1 MDNLPTVRVINPA
14 THVGY
19 MIINAIEFVD
29 GVHERWTDGEEA
41 VSGDVSAAHSS
52 SAVASIIVKR
62 GPRGKW
68 YIFHGSERS
77 GVWYETEA
85 EAIAATQQVDEGQST
100 EAVST

>member
-1 MDNLPTVRVINPA
+1 MENLPTVRVINPA

-19 MIINAIEFVD
+19 MIINASEFVD

-41 VSGDVSAAHSS
+41 VSGEVSAAPTLLDIGQ
-52 SAVASIIVKR
+52 VTVKR

-68 YIFHGSERS
+68 YVFHGSERS
-77 GVWYETEA
+77 GVCYETEA
-85 EAIAATQQVDEGQST
+85 EAIAATQRVDEGQST

>member
-1 MDNLPTVRVINPA
+1 MEGLPTVRVINQA

-19 MIINAIEFVD
+19 MIINASEFVD

-41 VSGDVSAAHSS
+41 VSGEVSAAHSL
-52 SAVASIIVKR
+52 SAVASITVKR

-68 YIFHGSERS
+68 YVFHGPERS

-85 EAIAATQQVDEGQST
+85 EAIAATQRADESQPL